1 MGYRSDVG
9 LCLTHTGKKALD
21 ARLAELDPD
30 AEGTRYLHHLL
41 NSPYAK
47 REDWDSGAIAWHW
60 ESLKWY
66 SEYKSV
72 SFIDNLLESLDDAD
86 YFFIRVGEDDDDIE
100 YRGGFQE
107 NPFGMCLMRGI
118 GFD

>member
-9 LCLTHTGKKALD
+9 LCLTATGRKALD
-21 ARLAELDPD
+21 AALSALDPD

-47 REDWDSGAIAWHW
+47 REDRDSGAIAWHW

-66 SEYKSV
+66 SVYH
-72 SFIDNLLESLDDAD
+72 DRLQHRLLESLDDAD
-86 YFFIRVGEDDDDIE
+86 YFFIRVGESDDDIE